1 MKIKTKLYY
10 EEDEGEFYWVR
21 QSPIDPTFLW
31 ILLLFAVVIML
42 SKKMAS

>member
-21 QSPIDPTFLW
+21 QSPIDPTFYGFCYYLR
-31 ILLLFAVVIML
+31 L
-42 SKKMAS
+42 